1 MYKFFLIIFFY
12 SLTLIY
18 SFADQQTI
26 WITPSETD
34 YSRLST
40 GLAGSNITIISEE
53 EIKNAKNSSL
63 PEIIANHSGIQ
74 LRNLFSNVNST
85 GSTLDLRG
93 FGESAKN
100 NSVILLNGRRLN
112 DIDMAGVNFSAVPKD
127 SIKRIEIIRGGSA
140 STLYGNGAVG
150 GAINIVTK
158 NVTDTAS
165 ELNTGIASHNSYSVD
180 FSLPIIINEKSGVL
194 LSASINESDTY
205 RQRSD
210 FESESYLIRYNMK
223 ENNNDYYLD
232 INDSSYSQL
241 LPGARYKGN
250 LNGFSDGDTV
260 TCNLLSESRTAFQ
273 KGTHW
278 SLPGECLVRDPDY
291 ANFDTLVITTGA
303 DLQINNMTDL
313 HVSLANRD
321 KEQRAFTAGGTST
334 LGNPTSSD
342 TFNFYE
348 LETDYL
354 SIRADH
360 KTFIGENLSSLS
372 VGIDF
377 QDTDYSKKSSQSSS
391 DPFGGFVYAS
401 QVSRA
406 IYSQN
411 SINLI
416 NGRSVLSFGL
426 RAENATYKV
435 NESFDTSVSK
445 FASSTARNPYQTKMS
460 NSAANI
466 GVEYKLDKQNTL
478 FLKYAEAFRTP
489 DLDARNSTCASAY
502 SACSGTGTHFYLK
515 DQTSDELEFGIRHEI
530 ENLSFTSS
538 IFEMNTLNEI
548 RYVPYANNTN
558 LDPIKRKGL
567 DLDFNYILNEKTS
580 INGSFS
586 YIDAHFTSGSLSR
599 GAFQGTYAANS
610 TTANER
616 MDSSRNLSD
625 GTYNIAGLKVPLV
638 AEHAYSLGLDYKMP
652 NDINFKLK
660 MSFVDEMFVSNDQE
674 NIEPTIPSYYLFDL
688 SLDTMNDYGS
698 WSFGIDNIFNT
709 SYYTFAT
716 ASSSHG
722 DSSYGIQ
729 NMYPLERRSIFL
741 VYSYEF

>member
-1 MYKFFLIIFFY
+1 MSKIYLIFFFY
-12 SLTLIY
+12 TLTLLH
-18 SFADQQTI
+18 SFADEQTI

-40 GLAGSNITIISEE
+40 GLAGSNITIIGED
-53 EIKNAKNSSL
+53 EIKNSKNSSI
-63 PEIIANHSGIQ
+63 PEIISSHSGIQ

-112 DIDMAGVNFSAVPKD
+112 DIDMAGVNFSAVPKV
-127 SIKRIEIIRGGSA
+127 SIKRIEVIRGGSA

-158 NVTDTAS
+158 NVTDTTSKLKA
-165 ELNTGIASHNSYSVD
+165 GIASHNSYSSD
-180 FSLPIIINEKSGVL
+180 FSMPIIINENSGVL

-210 FESESYLIRYNMK
+210 FESESYLIRYNIR

-260 TCNLLSESRTAFQ
+260 TCNLLSDSKTAFQ

-278 SLPGECLVRDPDY
+278 SLSGQCLVRDPDY
-291 ANFDTLVITTGA
+291 ANFETVAITTGA
-303 DLQINNMTDL
+303 DLQINKMTDL
-313 HVSLANRD
+313 HVSLASRD

-334 LGNPTSSD
+334 LGYPTSSD

-354 SIRADH
+354 SLRADH
-360 KTFIGENLSSLS
+360 KTFIGENLASLS

-377 QDTDYSKKSSQSSS
+377 QDTDYAKKSSQSIS

-401 QVSRA
+401 QEGSA

-411 SINLI
+411 SVNLI
-416 NGRSVLSFGL
+416 NGKSILSLGFRS
-426 RAENATYKV
+426 ENAKYKV

-445 FASSTARNPYQTKMS
+445 FASSTARDPYQTKM
-460 NSAANI
+460 NNTAANI
-466 GVEYKLDKQNTL
+466 GVEYILDNQNTL
-478 FLKYAEAFRTP
+478 FFKYAEAFRTP

-515 DQTSDELEFGIRHEI
+515 DQTSDELEFGIRHVI

-567 DLDFNYILNEKTS
+567 DVDFNYNLDEKTS

-599 GAFQGTYAANS
+599 GAFQGTYAADS
-610 TTANER
+610 TTASER

-625 GTYNIAGLKVPLV
+625 GTYNIAGLRVPLV
-638 AEHAYSLGLDYKMP
+638 AEYAYNLGLDYKMP
-652 NDINFKLK
+652 NDINFKLG

-688 SLDTMNDYGS
+688 SLDAKNDYGY

-741 VYSYEF
+741 DYSYEF

>member
-1 MYKFFLIIFFY
+1 MSKIYLIFFFY
-12 SLTLIY
+12 TLTLLH
-18 SFADQQTI
+18 SFADEQTI

-40 GLAGSNITIISEE
+40 GLAGSNITIIGED
-53 EIKNAKNSSL
+53 EIKNSKNSSI
-63 PEIIANHSGIQ
+63 PEIISSHSGIQ

-112 DIDMAGVNFSAVPKD
+112 DIDMAGVNFSMVPKD
-127 SIKRIEIIRGGSA
+127 SIKRIEVIRGGSA

-158 NVTDTAS
+158 NVTDTTS
-165 ELNTGIASHNSYSVD
+165 QLNAGIASHNSYSSD
-180 FSLPIIINEKSGVL
+180 FSMPIIINKNSGVL

-210 FESESYLIRYNMK
+210 FESESYLIRYNIR

-241 LPGARYKGN
+241 LPGVRYKGN
-250 LNGFSDGDTV
+250 LNGVSDGYAV

-273 KGTHW
+273 KGALH
-278 SLPGECLVRDPDY
+278 GYEGCLVRDPDY
-291 ANFDTLVITTGA
+291 ANFETIVITTGA
-303 DLQINNMTDL
+303 DLQINDLTDI
-313 HVSLANRD
+313 HISLASRN
-321 KEQRAFTAGGTST
+321 KEQRAFIAAGAST
-334 LGNPTSSD
+334 LGNPTSAD
-342 TFNFYE
+342 TFNLYD

-354 SIRADH
+354 SLRTDH
-360 KTFIGENLSSLS
+360 KTFIGENLASLS
-372 VGIDF
+372 VGVDF
-377 QDTDYSKKSSQSSS
+377 QDTDYSKKSSQSTT

-401 QVSRA
+401 QEGSA

-411 SINLI
+411 SVNLT
-416 NGRSVLSFGL
+416 NGKSILSFGF
-426 RAENATYKV
+426 RAENAQYKV

-445 FASSTARNPYQTKMS
+445 FAGSTARDPYQTKM
-460 NSAANI
+460 NNTAANI
-466 GVEYKLDKQNTL
+466 GVEYILDSQNTL
-478 FLKYAEAFRTP
+478 FFKYAEAFRTP
-489 DLDARNSTCASAY
+489 DLDARNSTCADDY
-502 SACSGTGTHFYLK
+502 SACTGTGTFFYLA
-515 DQTSDELEFGIRHEI
+515 DQTSDELEFGIRHVI

-538 IFEMNTLNEI
+538 IYEMNTLNEI

-567 DLDFNYILNEKTS
+567 DLDFNYNLDEKTS
-580 INGSFS
+580 IDGSFS
-586 YIDAHFTSGSLSR
+586 YIDAHFTTGSLSR
-599 GAFQGTYAANS
+599 GSFKGTYAANS
-610 TTANER
+610 TTASER

-638 AEHAYSLGLDYKMP
+638 AEYAYNLGLDYKMT
-652 NDINFKLK
+652 NNINLKLQ

-688 SLDTMNDYGS
+688 GFDAKNDYGV

-709 SYYTFAT
+709 SYYTFAV
-716 ASSSHG
+716 ASSSHS

-741 VYSYEF
+741 DYSYEF

>member
-1 MYKFFLIIFFY
+1 MFKFFLILIFY
-12 SLTLIY
+12 SLTL
-18 SFADQQTI
+18 SHSSADEQTI

-40 GLAGSNITIISEE
+40 GLAGSNITIIGED
-53 EIKNAKNSSL
+53 EIKSSKNSSI
-63 PEIIANHSGIQ
+63 PEIISSHSGIQ

-100 NSVILLNGRRLN
+100 NSVILLNGRLLN

-158 NVTDTAS
+158 NVTDTTS
-165 ELNTGIASHNSYSVD
+165 KLKVGIASHNSYSSD
-180 FSLPIIINEKSGVL
+180 FSVPIIINENSGVL

-210 FESESYLIRYNMK
+210 FESESYLIRYNIR

-260 TCNLLSESRTAFQ
+260 TCNLLSDSRTAFQ

-278 SLPGECLVRDPDY
+278 SLSGQCLVRDPDY
-291 ANFDTLVITTGA
+291 ANFETVAITTGA
-303 DLQINNMTDL
+303 DLKINKMTDL
-313 HVSLANRD
+313 HVSLASRD

-334 LGNPTSSD
+334 QGYPTSSD

-354 SIRADH
+354 SFRVDH
-360 KTFIGENLSSLS
+360 KTFISENLASLS
-372 VGIDF
+372 FGVDF
-377 QDTDYSKKSSQSSS
+377 QDTDYLKKSSQSIS

-401 QVSRA
+401 QEGSA
-406 IYSQN
+406 IFSQN
-411 SINLI
+411 SVNLI
-416 NGRSVLSFGL
+416 NGKSILSLGFRS
-426 RAENATYKV
+426 ENAKYKV

-445 FASSTARNPYQTKMS
+445 FASSTARDPYQTKM
-460 NSAANI
+460 NNTAANI
-466 GVEYKLDKQNTL
+466 GVEYILDSQNTL
-478 FLKYAEAFRTP
+478 FFKYAEAFRTP
-489 DLDARNSTCASAY
+489 DLDARNSTCADAY
-502 SACSGTGTHFYLK
+502 AACSGSGTHFYLK
-515 DQTSDELEFGIRHEI
+515 DQTSDELELGIRHVI
-530 ENLSFTSS
+530 ENLSITSS

-567 DLDFNYILNEKTS
+567 DVDFNYNLNEKTS
-580 INGSFS
+580 IDGSFS

-610 TTANER
+610 TTATDR

-638 AEHAYSLGLDYKMP
+638 AQYAYNLGLDYKMS
-652 NDINFKLK
+652 NNINLNLE

-688 SLDTMNDYGS
+688 SLDSKNDYGA

-709 SYYTFAT
+709 SYYTFAV
-716 ASSSHG
+716 ASASHG

-741 VYSYEF
+741 DYSYEF